1 MIKIDTKTSKKI
13 IFLLFS
19 CFFLVRL
26 FTFRDYGI
34 SVDEEFHRSSGF
46 YRLQYI
52 LNFTSFEVLKNS
64 VDQKINEIHG
74 FTLPL
79 PKDFPFYGVVFD
91 LPVAFI
97 EVIFKVDDIKK
108 AFHLK
113 HFLNFALFFTSS
125 IFFYKI
131 LKNRFSSFSISF
143 IGTLFFIL
151 SPRIYGSSFFNNKD
165 VIFLSLITISLY
177 YCFKS
182 FDNLSKKNLILFSIL
197 AGLSTAQRIF
207 GFFLP
212 IAFLIFFVLTI
223 Q

>member
-13 IFLLFS
+13 LFLLFS
-19 CFFLVRL
+19 CFFLVGL

-46 YRLQYI
+46 YWLQYI
-52 LNFTSFEVLKNS
+52 LNFTPFEVLKNL

-74 FTLPL
+74 FTLPF

-131 LKNRFSSFSISF
+131 LK
-143 IGTLFFIL
+143 
-151 SPRIYGSSFFNNKD
+151 
-165 VIFLSLITISLY
+165 LSLIHISEPTRL
-177 YCFKS
+177 
-182 FDNLSKKNLILFSIL
+182 LSI
-197 AGLSTAQRIF
+197 GVG
-207 GFFLP
+207 GFL
-212 IAFLIFFVLTI
+212 V
-223 Q
+223 